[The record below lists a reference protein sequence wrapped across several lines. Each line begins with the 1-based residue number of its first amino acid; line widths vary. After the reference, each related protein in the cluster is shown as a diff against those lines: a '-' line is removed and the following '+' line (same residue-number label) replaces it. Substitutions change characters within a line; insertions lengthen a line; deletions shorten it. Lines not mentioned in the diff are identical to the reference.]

1 MGIKFVV
8 GPKIA
13 IAKKD
18 SNLVSNP
25 RRAGAGRD
33 TVLIEKLCLR
43 VMASFAGHCRLPCSL
58 ASL

>member
-13 IAKKD
+13 TAKID

-33 TVLIEKLCLR
+33 TVLIEKL
-43 VMASFAGHCRLPCSL
+43 H
-58 ASL
+58 